1 MAYQVDEYTVSL
13 LHFNDGIKDETGKAW
28 AAVGGAAVSTTQ
40 SKFGGSSL
48 SLNSSQYL
56 TIDIQ
61 DDFKFGTDDF
71 TVDCWIY
78 PTDVNSSSWNVI
90 FDNRK
95 NTASG
100 TGFALFLY
108 KGTLSMAID
117 NTSKTTSAMVGL
129 NSWQHIAI
137 TRENKTLFLFLNGE
151 LIYSEAMANSLT
163 DGCGLIGKAL
173 DGYNF
178 IGYIDEF
185 RISNVA
191 RWTSSFVP
199 PSEPS
204 SNALLRVTMIDSSE
218 REYKLPMAEITG
230 FVNWYDR
237 EVSTGTSVYVLNK
250 MTGSKEYLAFE
261 KIISFEVT
269 EIK

>member
-1 MAYQVDEYTVSL
+1 MAYQVDEHTISL
-13 LHFNDGIKDETGKAW
+13 LHFNDGIKDETGKNWTAD
-28 AAVGGAAVSTTQ
+28 GGAAVSTTE

-48 SLNSSQYL
+48 SLNSTQCL

-71 TVDCWIY
+71 TVDCWVY
-78 PTDVNSSSWNVI
+78 PTAVNSSSWNVI

-95 NTASG
+95 TTASG

-117 NTSKTTSAMVGL
+117 NTSKTTSAIVGL
-129 NSWQHIAI
+129 NSWQHITI
-137 TRENKTLFLFLNGE
+137 TRENKTLYLFLNGD

-163 DGCGLIGKAL
+163 DGYGLIGKAL

-178 IGYIDEF
+178 TGYIDEF

-191 RWTSSFVP
+191 RWNSNFEP

-204 SNALLRVTMIDSSE
+204 GNALLRVTMIDSSE
-218 REYKLPMAEITG
+218 REYKLPMAEITD

-237 EVSTGTSVYVLNK
+237 GIGTGTTVYALNK
-250 MTGSKEYLAFE
+250 MTGSKEYLAFD